1 MGIKVLQSKLFSSL
15 VKPFLN
21 QGRNRDRY
29 PLSYL
34 FIGTAAVAALGA
46 IAPVQAQSTTQ
57 SSLDSAVA
65 QTAVALPE
73 AGRYLFGQVSQPDQI
88 GQGYVVL
95 ERTGDRVY
103 GALYYPSS
111 SFDCFYGQ
119 VEGSDLAMTIVNS
132 YDQEAYP
139 YSLALVDGPVVAANG
154 AAGELS
160 PFGLDGFFALDTL
173 SDNDHRML
181 DMCQSAVVPEQ

>member
-1 MGIKVLQSKLFSSL
+1 MGIKAWQSKLFSSL
-15 VKPFLN
+15 TKLRLD
-21 QGRNRDRY
+21 QKQHRDCA

-34 FIGTAAVAALGA
+34 FIGTATVAALGSMT
-46 IAPVQAQSTTQ
+46 PVQAQS
-57 SSLDSAVA
+57 APAPAIA
-65 QTAVALPE
+65 QTATALPE
-73 AGRYLFGQVSQPDQI
+73 SGRYLFGQVSEPNQV

-111 SFDCFYGQ
+111 SFDCFYGR
-119 VEGSDLAMTIVNS
+119 VEGTEMAMTIVNS

-139 YSLALVDGPVVAANG
+139 YSIALAEGPAVAASEPSG
-154 AAGELS
+154 DLA
-160 PFGLDGFFALDTL
+160 PFGLSGFLALDTL

-181 DMCQSAVVPEQ
+181 DMCQGTVAPAQ

>member
-1 MGIKVLQSKLFSSL
+1 MLKSKLFSSL
-15 VKPFLN
+15 AKSFLN
-21 QGRNRDRY
+21 QGQNRDRH
-29 PLSYL
+29 PRSYL
-34 FIGTAAVAALGA
+34 FVGTAAVAALGI
-46 IAPVQAQSTTQ
+46 IAPVQAQSTFQ
-57 SSLDSAVA
+57 GDLDVAVA
-65 QTAVALPE
+65 QTTTALPE
-73 AGRYLFGQVSQPDQI
+73 AGRYLFGQVPQPDKI

-119 VEGSDLAMTIVNS
+119 VEGTDLAMTIVNS

-139 YSLALVDGPVVAANG
+139 YSLALADGPAVATSETNG
-154 AAGELS
+154 DLA
-160 PFGLDGFFALDTL
+160 PFGLSGFFALDTL

-181 DMCQSAVVPEQ
+181 DVCQAAVAPGQ

>member
-1 MGIKVLQSKLFSSL
+1 MGIKMWQSKLFSSL
-15 VKPFLN
+15 AKSRLN
-21 QGRNRDRY
+21 QSQHGDRT

-34 FIGTAAVAALGA
+34 LIGTAAVAVLGS
-46 IAPVQAQSTTQ
+46 IAPAQAQSQ
-57 SSLDSAVA
+57 PQGASAPAIA

-73 AGRYLFGQVSQPDQI
+73 AGRHLFGQVSEPDQI

-111 SFDCFYGQ
+111 SFDCFHGQ
-119 VEGSDLAMTIVNS
+119 VEGTELAMTIINS

-139 YSLALVDGPVVAANG
+139 YSLALADGPVVATSDTS
-154 AAGELS
+154 GELA
-160 PFGLDGFFALDTL
+160 PFGLSGFFALDTL

-181 DMCQSAVVPEQ
+181 DMCQGVIAPAQ